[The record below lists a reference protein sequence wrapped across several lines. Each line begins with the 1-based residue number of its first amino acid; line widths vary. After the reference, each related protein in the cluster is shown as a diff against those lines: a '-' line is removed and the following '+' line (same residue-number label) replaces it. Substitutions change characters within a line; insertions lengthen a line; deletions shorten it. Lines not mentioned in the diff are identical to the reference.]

1 MVNNILHKNRA
12 ELPRNEEAKKLKF
25 SVSYCSQLNIS
36 QCEVTDRTGDS
47 FVVNVYNPLGKYINN
62 YVRVPVGQEYNELF
76 YNYSVI
82 DSNGKKIR
90 FYNNFLNI
98 ITNSL

>member
-1 MVNNILHKNRA
+1 MVHKIVNKNRN
-12 ELPRNEEAKKLKF
+12 ELPKTELAKKLEL

-47 FVVNVYNPLGKYINN
+47 FVVNVYNPLGKYINK

-76 YNYSVI
+76 YNYRVI
-82 DSNGKKIR
+82 DSNGKQIR
-90 FYNNFLNI
+90 FYNNF
-98 ITNSL
+98 